1 MGFNLD
7 GTWTSDFY
15 PITDKDNDVPISS
28 EKFQTLIQSNLKPSF
43 ENCITRDGT
52 GKPIADISFMSHKIT
67 NLGSGTISTDAVN
80 KGQLDAAVSVQATE
94 SVQGTAKIAT
104 EAETLAQSN
113 DTNIVTPKKLGA
125 ALGGIAFSARFA
137 INKGNAG
144 TDGLPDLLDG
154 IGTGSISF
162 KVDGGTEYGPIIGV
176 NAFGGAF
183 SFSSL
188 PDTDI
193 SGLANGEYNI
203 LLKNN
208 DGTPEIAVYPNKIYR
223 QANQPSAMNNNDI
236 WYDTRQP
243 HAAKIK
249 TSTDLI
255 DTTFIPLPQTITI
268 ASGQISAINIRG
280 AFNYDGIGYFP
291 IKEYYETINIS
302 SVIYPKLWYSIRLQ
316 YDSTTYKIKEWCEQ
330 GGYLSSNASSIT
342 LHREYKDTGYI
353 IQGFRGLGSRL
364 GGEAYG
370 FDTKTSTGIYN
381 LKYCFGNE
389 GQNAYWLAGTVWEA
403 KGYLN

>member
-15 PITDKDNDVPISS
+15 PITDKENDIPISS

-52 GKPIADISFMSHKIT
+52 GKPTSDISFMSHKIT
-67 NLGSGTISTDAVN
+67 NLGSGVLSTDAIN
-80 KGQLDAAVSVQATE
+80 KGQLDTAISVQATE
-94 SVQGTAKIAT
+94 SVRGTAKIAT
-104 EAETLAQSN
+104 EAETLAQSD
-113 DTNIVTPKKLGA
+113 DTKIITPKKLGA
-125 ALGGIAFSARFA
+125 ALSSIAFSAHFA

-144 TDGLPDLLDG
+144 SDGLPDLLDG

-162 KVDGGTEYGPIIGV
+162 KVDSGMEYGPIIGT
-176 NAFGGAF
+176 NAVGGAF

-193 SGLANGEYNI
+193 SGLADGEYNI
-203 LLKNN
+203 LLRDD
-208 DGTPEIAVYPNKIYR
+208 DGTPEIAVYANTIYR
-223 QANQPSAMNNNDI
+223 QANQPAAMNTNDI

-249 TSTDLI
+249 TSTTLV

-268 ASGQISAINIRG
+268 ASGKITVVNIRG
-280 AFNYDGIGYFP
+280 TFNYDGIGYYS
-291 IKEYYETINIS
+291 IKEYYETMDIS
-302 SVIYPKLWYSIRLQ
+302 SVIYTKLYYTIRLQ
-316 YDSTTYKIKEWCEQ
+316 YDTTINKIRKWCEQ
-330 GGYLSSNASSIT
+330 GGITGVEGGLQTVTFPNEYISVPILLANPISDASFQRDVRDTNPNTVTKSNFTYFNYLATRWHWDS
-342 LHREYKDTGYI
+342 
-353 IQGFRGLGSRL
+353 
-364 GGEAYG
+364 
-370 FDTKTSTGIYN
+370 
-381 LKYCFGNE
+381 
-389 GQNAYWLAGTVWEA
+389 

>member
-15 PITDKDNDVPISS
+15 PITDKENDIPISS

-52 GKPIADISFMSHKIT
+52 GKPISDISFMSHKIT
-67 NLGSGTISTDAVN
+67 NLGSGVLSTDAIN
-80 KGQLDAAVSVQATE
+80 KGQLDTAISVQATE

-104 EAETLAQSN
+104 EAETLAQSD
-113 DTNIVTPKKLGA
+113 DTKIITPKKLGT
-125 ALGGIAFSARFA
+125 ALTSIAFSAHFA

-144 TDGLPDLLDG
+144 SDGLPDLLDG

-162 KVDGGTEYGPIIGV
+162 KVDSGTEYGPIIGT
-176 NAFGGAF
+176 NATGGAF

-188 PDTDI
+188 PNTDI

-208 DGTPEIAVYPNKIYR
+208 DGTPEIAVYANKIYR

-249 TSTDLI
+249 TSTDLV

-268 ASGQISAINIRG
+268 ASGVISAINIRG

-291 IKEYYETINIS
+291 IKEYYETMEVS
-302 SVIYPKLWYSIRLQ
+302 SVLYTKLSYSIRLQ
-316 YDSTTYKIKEWCEQ
+316 YDNALARIRQWCEQ
-330 GGYLSSNASSIT
+330 GGITGKDAGLQTITFPKEYIAVPILLANPISDASSERDVRDMNPNT
-342 LHREYKDTGYI
+342 V
-353 IQGFRGLGSRL
+353 
-364 GGEAYG
+364 
-370 FDTKTSTGIYN
+370 TKSNFTYFN
-381 LKYCFGNE
+381 Y
-389 GQNAYWLAGTVWEA
+389 LATRWHWA
-403 KGYLN
+403 SKGYLN

>member
-15 PITDKDNDVPISS
+15 PITDKENDIPISS

-52 GKPIADISFMSHKIT
+52 GKPITDISFLSHKIT
-67 NLGSGTISTDAVN
+67 NLGAGTVSTDAIN
-80 KGQLDAAVSVQATE
+80 KGQLDAAIAVQATE

-104 EAETLAQSN
+104 EAETLAQSD
-113 DTNIVTPKKLGA
+113 DTKIITPKKLGT
-125 ALGGIAFSARFA
+125 ALTSIAFSAHFA

-144 TDGLPDLLDG
+144 SDGLPDLLDG

-162 KVDGGTEYGPIIGV
+162 KVDSGTEYGPIIGT
-176 NAFGGAF
+176 NAIGGAF

-188 PDTDI
+188 PNTDI

-203 LLKNN
+203 LLKDNA
-208 DGTPEIAVYPNKIYR
+208 GTPEIAVYANTIYR
-223 QANQPSAMNNNDI
+223 QANQPSAMNTNDI

-249 TSTDLI
+249 TSTDLV

-268 ASGQISAINIRG
+268 TSGQISAINIRG
-280 AFNYDGIGYFP
+280 AFNYDGVGYFP
-291 IKEYYETINIS
+291 LENYSNDNSLSGGSSDEYRFYYT
-302 SVIYPKLWYSIRLQ
+302 RLQ
-316 YDSTTYKIKEWCEQ
+316 KDISNNKIRIWCEQ
-330 GGYLSSNASSIT
+330 GGYFNTAVGEVLFTKNFKYAPVVLWTPHNPTPNYENAYIYNISSSGFKIGEKYAPFGFTCSW
-342 LHREYKDTGYI
+342 RAEGYI
-353 IQGFRGLGSRL
+353 
-364 GGEAYG
+364 
-370 FDTKTSTGIYN
+370 N
-381 LKYCFGNE
+381 
-389 GQNAYWLAGTVWEA
+389 
-403 KGYLN
+403 